1 MRDSYL
7 ALPTSGLAT
16 AGTVMLDWNISA
28 RIANIHQRQ
37 AKFEKLNLNA
47 AEMIRLRNLVATIPP
62 EAEILGAF
70 GAAEPET
77 RRTRGVANID
87 RYNERTDIA
96 SVYLSQVPGYLL
108 HLLDGGQSDGLLIES
123 EPDDAPYQPDALRS
137 WFMVSY
143 AALLKAI
150 VIDREAGLSRIERL
164 DRFRFWLEHE
174 LQVSASREAWI
185 GFLLLAGTG
194 DYPDRARRLL
204 KVAGGRDI
212 RDSVWGATWDLMY
225 SRIPAVMTQP
235 MFRKDCKLPIVF
247 VTDDSAL
254 VDALAG
260 IGTAL
265 VVENAHGVSFSGDD
279 VDMTALHDDV
289 RPLVRS
295 YMVRERQRVL
305 LHSRGM
311 TPAVLSRA
319 AHWARRS
326 EVEITKSL

>member
-1 MRDSYL
+1 
-7 ALPTSGLAT
+7 
-16 AGTVMLDWNISA
+16 
-28 RIANIHQRQ
+28 
-37 AKFEKLNLNA
+37 
-47 AEMIRLRNLVATIPP
+47 
-62 EAEILGAF
+62 
-70 GAAEPET
+70 
-77 RRTRGVANID
+77 
-87 RYNERTDIA
+87 
-96 SVYLSQVPGYLL
+96 
-108 HLLDGGQSDGLLIES
+108 
-123 EPDDAPYQPDALRS
+123 
-137 WFMVSY
+137 
-143 AALLKAI
+143 
-150 VIDREAGLSRIERL
+150 
-164 DRFRFWLEHE
+164 
-174 LQVSASREAWI
+174 
-185 GFLLLAGTG
+185 
-194 DYPDRARRLL
+194 
-204 KVAGGRDI
+204 
-212 RDSVWGATWDLMY
+212 MY

-235 MFRKDCKLPIVF
+235 MFRKDWKLPIVF

-265 VVENAHGVSFSGDD
+265 VVKNAHGVSFSGDD